1 MPRLFN
7 NPTAADRLND
17 WVARRAVVR
26 CRGRPVL
33 GRLRSRRASRR
44 FRAEKQPARVHVGRV
59 LYSDTEPCC
68 LLELS

>member
-26 CRGRPVL
+26 CRGRAVL

-44 FRAEKQPARVHVGRV
+44 FRAEKQPARVHVAVSYTHLDVYKRQPW
-59 LYSDTEPCC
+59 D
-68 LLELS
+68 